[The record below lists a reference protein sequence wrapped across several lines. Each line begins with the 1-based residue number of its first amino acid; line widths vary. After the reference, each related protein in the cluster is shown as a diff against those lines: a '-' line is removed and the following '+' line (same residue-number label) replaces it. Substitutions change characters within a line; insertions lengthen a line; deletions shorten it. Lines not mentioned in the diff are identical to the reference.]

1 VTGADSLTG
10 AIRTSVEFTALTNAA
25 ERPGYG
31 AALDELIVAAVLLL
45 RE

>member
-1 VTGADSLTG
+1 MILEG
-10 AIRTSVEFTALTNAA
+10 ALTNAA

-31 AALDELIVAAVLLL
+31 AALDELIKAVLLF